1 MPSTDKGANLETQ
14 DRTAGLKD
22 VEFDSATKRFQVKDF
37 SLSIWALIISN
48 SIPVVGAIV
57 FSWDVG
63 LILTIYWMENIVLGF
78 YNVIKMWMAKPDLE
92 MVVAGKKSAG
102 LLPGKIFIIG
112 FFIFHFGMFCMVHGV
127 FVMVMSQG
135 MDSGFDLMPKSR
147 YLIGPLMIL
156 ALPIG
161 LFSNLWSIYGL
172 SLLIP
177 ITGIFISHGISFYE
191 NYLGKKEY
199 ETRSQSMQMFQP
211 YARIVVLHVAI
222 IAAGVP
228 VMLLG
233 SPMPLLVLLIVG
245 KTLFD
250 ITLHRRSHD
259 PSRAGGAGLF
269 QRLISDRIRQNLPI
283 EKKNDE

>member
-92 MVVAGKKSAG
+92 MVGAGKKSAG

-135 MDSGFDLMPKSR
+135 MDS
-147 YLIGPLMIL
+147 
-156 ALPIG
+156 
-161 LFSNLWSIYGL
+161 
-172 SLLIP
+172 
-177 ITGIFISHGISFYE
+177 
-191 NYLGKKEY
+191 
-199 ETRSQSMQMFQP
+199 
-211 YARIVVLHVAI
+211 
-222 IAAGVP
+222 
-228 VMLLG
+228 
-233 SPMPLLVLLIVG
+233 
-245 KTLFD
+245 
-250 ITLHRRSHD
+250 
-259 PSRAGGAGLF
+259 
-269 QRLISDRIRQNLPI
+269 
-283 EKKNDE
+283 

>member
-92 MVVAGKKSAG
+92 MVGAGKKSAG

-112 FFIFHFGMFCMVHGV
+112 
-127 FVMVMSQG
+127 
-135 MDSGFDLMPKSR
+135 
-147 YLIGPLMIL
+147 
-156 ALPIG
+156 
-161 LFSNLWSIYGL
+161 LFYF
-172 SLLIP
+172 P
-177 ITGIFISHGISFYE
+177 F
-191 NYLGKKEY
+191 
-199 ETRSQSMQMFQP
+199 RD
-211 YARIVVLHVAI
+211 VLHGARRFRHGHVA
-222 IAAGVP
+222 GN
-228 VMLLG
+228 G
-233 SPMPLLVLLIVG
+233 
-245 KTLFD
+245 F
-250 ITLHRRSHD
+250 
-259 PSRAGGAGLF
+259 
-269 QRLISDRIRQNLPI
+269 RIRFDAKIPVPYWTPHDFGVTDWPFFQSLVDLRPEPFDSDYRNFHKPWHFVL
-283 EKKNDE
+283 